1 MYLGTARLRVAGAE
15 GGLRVLQRILNPHC
29 GRVRATKHTP
39 RDRYQIL
46 ERRHSLMALVERGT
60 GVVAERRRVNRPKPY
75 INVWRGLCP
84 ARERGARARGKS
96 RDHDSV

>member
-1 MYLGTARLRVAGAE
+1 
-15 GGLRVLQRILNPHC
+15 
-29 GRVRATKHTP
+29 VRAAENAP
-39 RDRYQIL
+39 RDQFDL
-46 ERRHSLMALVERGT
+46 FERRHGLADIVERGT